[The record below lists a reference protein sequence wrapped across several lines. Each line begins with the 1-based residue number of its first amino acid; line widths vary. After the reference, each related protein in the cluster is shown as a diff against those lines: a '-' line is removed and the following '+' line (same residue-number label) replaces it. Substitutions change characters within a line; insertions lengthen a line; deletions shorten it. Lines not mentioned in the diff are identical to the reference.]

1 MRHRDLLLTCAL
13 GAALAACGGAPGPA
27 EPSGGA
33 DVAGTT
39 VPAAAAVQSGEDDVA
54 PVATPDASAA
64 RPFAVTDVPVSEVA
78 LGEFPYL
85 RLPSGYVFADEA
97 RSDFDRIAFWTG
109 DRLEWVEGRVY
120 SAAVRGDKAAGKT
133 FALLEY
139 KRNMRAAIEQ
149 AGGQRIAEGQWP
161 RPLRDELKA
170 TDPDLGVR
178 YNGGL
183 GDIWNEPVETY
194 VIRRPDRQVWLQ
206 VTGYRHGGNLLM
218 AETTPLEITAG
229 LLEAEAL
236 KQQLEVGGRVAIEVN
251 FAVDEATILP
261 DSEPQIDQVLELLR
275 ADPALRISIDGH
287 TDDTGDAAHN
297 QRLSEA
303 RAQAVVA
310 SLVAQGIDA
319 SRLEAKGYGPAQP
332 IADNTSAEGRARN
345 RRVELVRLD

>member
-1 MRHRDLLLTCAL
+1 MLACAL
-13 GAALAACGGAPGPA
+13 GAALAACGGAPEPTAQSMGGTDAAGSTAPA
-27 EPSGGA
+27 TAAAQSREDDA
-33 DVAGTT
+33 A
-39 VPAAAAVQSGEDDVA
+39 PAAA
-54 PVATPDASAA
+54 TPETPEAS
-64 RPFAVTDVPVSEVA
+64 PFAVTDVPVSDVA

-85 RLPSGYVFADEA
+85 RLPAGYVFADEA
-97 RSDFDRIAFWTG
+97 SSDFDRVAFWTG

-170 TDPDLGVR
+170 ADPDLGVR

-194 VIRRPDRQVWLQ
+194 LIRRPDRQVWLQ

-236 KQQLEVGGRVAIEVN
+236 KQQLDVGGRVAIEVN

-261 DSEPQIDQVLELLR
+261 DSQPQIDQVLELLR

-319 SRLEAKGYGPAQP
+319 SRLEAKGYGQTQP
-332 IADNTSAEGRARN
+332 VADNTSEEGRARN

>member
-1 MRHRDLLLTCAL
+1 MLTCAL

-27 EPSGGA
+27 DQSTGRTDAA
-33 DVAGTT
+33 DAAGTT
-39 VPAAAAVQSGEDDVA
+39 APDAAAAQSGEDDVA
-54 PVATPDASAA
+54 PAATPETPVAKA
-64 RPFAVTDVPVSEVA
+64 FAVTDVPVSEVA

-139 KRNMRAAIEQ
+139 RRNMRAAIEQ

-236 KQQLEVGGRVAIEVN
+236 KQQLDVDGRVAIEVN

-261 DSEPQIDQVLELLR
+261 GSQPQIDQVLELLR
-275 ADPALRISIDGH
+275 ADPSLRLSVDGH

-297 QRLSEA
+297 RRLSEA
-303 RAQAVVA
+303 RAKAVVA

-319 SRLEAKGYGPAQP
+319 ARLEANGYGPAQP
-332 IADNTSAEGRARN
+332 IADNTSEEGRARN